1 MRLFDFISASKQQ
14 KLCLYVKDWHADAAV
29 KAAAKM
35 LSREKRANAVE
46 ASAAAF
52 TNQVHTIHIH
62 ISLSLYIYIY
72 IYQTTPPQS
81 HTYHA
86 YLGVMF

>member
-52 TNQVHTIHIH
+52 AHQVHTIYI
-62 ISLSLYIYIY
+62 IYIY
-72 IYQTTPPQS
+72 IYRTTPPQS

-86 YLGVMF
+86 HLGVIF